1 MVAILAVVSF
11 AIALIETL
19 AEVTALLG
27 PNFFII
33 LGLLLMALHL
43 AGIGTRRPVRN
54 GRRWSYRR

>member
-1 MVAILAVVSF
+1 MVAILAAVFF
-11 AIALIETL
+11 AIALIEEL

-27 PNFFII
+27 PSVFIAA
-33 LGLLLMALHL
+33 GLLCIALHL